1 MVRFDF
7 GSGFASGRHLATPL
21 RERLGSASSSNPW
34 RRDMPGPTQNAEH
47 YFKRAYDLAIAASMH
62 TRDVQDQTGIAVY
75 DIAAS
80 LSAVSKGLTEMAIGL
95 RATYIL
101 IERVEQ
107 KLDRQRAR

>member
-1 MVRFDF
+1 
-7 GSGFASGRHLATPL
+7 
-21 RERLGSASSSNPW
+21 
-34 RRDMPGPTQNAEH
+34 MPGPTQNAEH
-47 YFKRAYDLAIAASMH
+47 FFKRAYDLAIAASMH

-80 LSAVSKGLTEMAIGL
+80 LSALSKGLTEMAIGL

-101 IERVEQ
+101 VERVDQ

>member
-1 MVRFDF
+1 
-7 GSGFASGRHLATPL
+7 
-21 RERLGSASSSNPW
+21 
-34 RRDMPGPTQNAEH
+34 
-47 YFKRAYDLAIAASMH
+47 MH